1 MKIQTSIT
9 IDEEIMPKIRDRL
22 RDGSFRNK
30 SHLFEFAARKLLEDE
45 KNDTRC

>member
-9 IDEEIMPKIRDRL
+9 IDEEVISKIKEKL

-30 SHLFEFAARKLLEDE
+30 SHLFEFAARKFLVEE
-45 KNDTRC
+45 ENKR